1 MKLKKTLALVL
12 ACVLLMSTLAA
23 CGSQN
28 SGKDSTIDTSS
39 NTASGEKPP
48 ITIEFMLLNNK
59 SGDGKDFV
67 LKQIVKEKFNID
79 LKFIMDTKDAF
90 NEKLNLLVASDS
102 LPDIISPVNG
112 DVGKDIGPKGA
123 LVPIDEY
130 LDQMPNFKAKLMED
144 PNVYAS
150 LVASDGHIYN
160 MPRFSEQITYKSVP
174 LIRADMVEAVGK
186 EMPTTWDELIDV
198 LAAIKEK
205 FPDTIGMINR
215 GKMNCLWGHGVHY
228 GTNKTMFYDENQ
240 DKWVFGPLSA
250 GFKEMVEDFRVM
262 WEKGLMDKEFFTAST
277 QQWEES
283 ILSGKGVFT
292 LDYASR
298 SVTETDAYRKLH
310 PEDTTFKFVP
320 IMPLVSES
328 LPQPTLN
335 ISERV
340 GIWTSYAISS
350 NSPHIDRIIEMID
363 WMYSDEAATLV
374 QWGIEGEHYNEVENG
389 MKKYVPELKA
399 AYNPEGTIDPETE
412 LGLNHDRIMR
422 VQKAD
427 LYEDQIDGYTDV
439 LKKYENEVNLY
450 ENNNRINL
458 TFTDAE
464 AEQNNFISINLNTIV
479 EEEVLKF
486 ITGEKDMSEYDNFL
500 ETLKKNGAEDLEANY
515 AAAYARYKDII
526 K

>member
-1 MKLKKTLALVL
+1 MKLKKALALVL
-12 ACVLLMSTLAA
+12 ACVLMMSTLAA
-23 CGSQN
+23 CGSN
-28 SGKDSTIDTSS
+28 DSGKDATAGVSGSTGT
-39 NTASGEKPP
+39 GEKEP

-59 SGDGKDFV
+59 SGEGENFV
-67 LKQIVKEKFNID
+67 LKEIVKEKFNID
-79 LKFIMDTKDAF
+79 LKLVMDTKDAY
-90 NEKLNLLVASDS
+90 NEKLNLLVASNE
-102 LPDIISPVNG
+102 LPDLMSPVNG
-112 DVGKDIGPKGA
+112 DIGKDIGPKGS

-130 LDQMPNFKAKLMED
+130 LDQMPNLKAKLMED

-160 MPRFSEQITYKSVP
+160 MPRFSDQITYKSVP

-205 FPDTIGMINR
+205 FPDSVGMINR

-228 GTNKTMFYDENQ
+228 GTDKGMFYDKSQ
-240 DKWVFGPLSA
+240 DKFVFGPLNA

-292 LDYASR
+292 LDYATR
-298 SVTETDAYRKLH
+298 SVTETDAYKKLH

-320 IMPLVSES
+320 IMPLVSEA

-340 GIWTSYAISS
+340 GVFTSFAVSAD
-350 NSPHIDRIIEMID
+350 SPYIDRILEMVD
-363 WMYSDEAATLV
+363 WMYSEEAATLV
-374 QWGIEGEHYNEVENG
+374 QWGKEGVNYTVDENG
-389 MKKYVPELKA
+389 MKKYVPELVA
-399 AYNPEGTIDPETE
+399 TYNPDGTIDPETE

-427 LYEDQIDGYTDV
+427 RYEDRIEGYTDV
-439 LKKYENEVNLY
+439 LEKYETEANLY

-458 TFTDAE
+458 TFTDEE
-464 AEQNNFISINLNTIV
+464 AENNSFISINLGTIV

-486 ITGEKDMSEYDNFL
+486 ITGERDMSEYDNFL

-515 AAAYARYKDII
+515 AAAYARYKEII

>member
-1 MKLKKTLALVL
+1 MKLKKVLALAL

-23 CGSQN
+23 CGSKD
-28 SGKDSTIDTSS
+28 SGNDSTIDTSS
-39 NTASGEKPP
+39 NTANGEKPP

-59 SGDGKDFV
+59 SGDGTDFV
-67 LKQIVKEKFNID
+67 LKKIIKEKFNID
-79 LKFIMDTKDAF
+79 LKLIMDTKDAF
-90 NEKLNLLVASDS
+90 NEKLNLLVASNE
-102 LPDIISPVNG
+102 LPDLISPVNG
-112 DVGKDIGPKGA
+112 DIGKDIGPKGA

-130 LDQMPNFKAKLMED
+130 LDQMPNFKAKVTED

-160 MPRFSEQITYKSVP
+160 LPRFSEQITYKSVP
-174 LIRADMVEAVGK
+174 LIRADLVEAVGK
-186 EMPTTWDELIDV
+186 EIPTTWDELIDV

-205 FPDTIGMINR
+205 FPNTIGMINR

-250 GFKEMVEDFRVM
+250 GFKEMIEDFREM
-262 WEKGLMDKEFFTAST
+262 WAKGLMDKEFFTAST

-283 ILSGKGVFT
+283 ILSGEGVFT

-310 PEDTTFKFVP
+310 PEDTNFKFVP
-320 IMPLVSES
+320 IMPLVSKS

-340 GIWTSYAISS
+340 GVWTSFAISAD
-350 NSPHIDRIIEMID
+350 SPYIDRIIEMVD
-363 WMYSDEAATLV
+363 WMYSDEAASLI
-374 QWGIEGEHYNEVENG
+374 QWGYENEHYTVTEDG
-389 MKKYVPELKA
+389 TKKYAPELKA
-399 AYNPEGTIDPETE
+399 SYNPEGTIDPQTD

-422 VQKAD
+422 IQKAD
-427 LYEDQIDGYTDV
+427 SYEEYIEGYSDV
-439 LKKYENEVNLY
+439 LERYEAETTLY

-458 TFTDAE
+458 TFTDEE
-464 AEQNNFISINLNTIV
+464 AEENNFISINLNTIV

-486 ITGEKDMSEYDNFL
+486 ITGEKDMSEYDNFVK
-500 ETLKKNGAEDLEANY
+500 TLKENGAEDLEANY
-515 AAAYARYKDII
+515 AAAYARYQELI